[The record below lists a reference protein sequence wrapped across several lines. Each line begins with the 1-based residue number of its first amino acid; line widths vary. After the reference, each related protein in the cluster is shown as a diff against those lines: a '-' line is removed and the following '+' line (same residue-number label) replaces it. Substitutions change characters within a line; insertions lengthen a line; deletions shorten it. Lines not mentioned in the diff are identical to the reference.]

1 MVRTVGTLGPIRARV
16 GHMDRRTLFRIA
28 AGGCL
33 LTLGGGWSA
42 GAFAAQDRTVPARKP
57 EPPRPL
63 RRVVLDPGHGGHDP
77 GAIGVRGTHEKDITL
92 DIAKELA
99 RQLRKARGLE
109 AVLTRETDVF
119 LSLGKRVEIART
131 ARAELFISI
140 HADSAPNPNARGL
153 SAYTLSEK
161 ATDAFAEALAQ
172 QENLADRLGVA
183 EEQFDAN
190 VQAFLVDLAAD
201 YTRRASLSAKQGIV
215 KGVGR
220 DIRLLDNPMRSA
232 NFAVL
237 KAPDVPSVL
246 VETGFLS
253 NPEDERLL
261 RDATAR
267 RRIAAVLARELV
279 AVVNAAPFA

>member
-1 MVRTVGTLGPIRARV
+1 
-16 GHMDRRTLFRIA
+16 MDRRALFRIA
-28 AGGCL
+28 AAGCI
-33 LTLGGGWSA
+33 LGISGWLPS
-42 GAFAAQDRTVPARKP
+42 GAFAAQERSVPPRKP
-57 EPPRPL
+57 QPPRPL
-63 RRVVLDPGHGGHDP
+63 RRIVLDPGHGGHDP
-77 GAIGVRGTHEKDITL
+77 GAIGVRGTHEKDVTL

-99 RQLRKARGLE
+99 RQLRQTRGLE

-119 LSLGKRVEIART
+119 LSLGKRVEIARA
-131 ARAELFISI
+131 ARAELFLSI

-161 ATDAFAEALAQ
+161 ATDAFSEALAR

-253 NPEDERLL
+253 NAEDEKLL
-261 RDATAR
+261 RDGTAR
-267 RRIAAVLARELV
+267 RRIAGVLARELT
-279 AVVNAAPFA
+279 AVVNTAPFA